1 MSRRCEVEVQY
12 LGHVGKSLYVEFCDE
27 DFYLPLSQ
35 ITFDP
40 NPKVG
45 ELISV
50 DMPEWLAFEN
60 GFI

>member
-12 LGHVGKSLYVEFCDE
+12 LGHVGKSLYVEYYDE

-40 NPKVG
+40 NPKIG
-45 ELISV
+45 ELIIV